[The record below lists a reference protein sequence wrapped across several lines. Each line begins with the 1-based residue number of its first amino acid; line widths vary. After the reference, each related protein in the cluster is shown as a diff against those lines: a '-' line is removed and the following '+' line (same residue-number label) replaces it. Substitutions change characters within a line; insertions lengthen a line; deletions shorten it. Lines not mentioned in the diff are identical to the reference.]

1 MVFILGF
8 WVFICGLWVGGWL
21 VISYDFLVSGIMVVG
36 VPGWVNMELNFS
48 RIVLD
53 NFLSNLEAVGYGR
66 SGGCG
71 WVVRSIWLRLVV
83 FLDSFL
89 ILGVLGL
96 WLDVFPPVI
105 Y

>member
-48 RIVLD
+48 RILLD
-53 NFLSNLEAVGYGR
+53 IFFSNLVVVVVG
-66 SGGCG
+66 C
-71 WVVRSIWLRLVV
+71 
-83 FLDSFL
+83 
-89 ILGVLGL
+89 L
-96 WLDVFPPVI
+96 WLFWAWVGGGVKPT
-105 Y
+105 

>member
-66 SGGCG
+66 SGGCEDD
-71 WVVRSIWLRLVV
+71 LKNKDDPKNEDDLKNK
-83 FLDSFL
+83 D
-89 ILGVLGL
+89 
-96 WLDVFPPVI
+96 D
-105 Y
+105 